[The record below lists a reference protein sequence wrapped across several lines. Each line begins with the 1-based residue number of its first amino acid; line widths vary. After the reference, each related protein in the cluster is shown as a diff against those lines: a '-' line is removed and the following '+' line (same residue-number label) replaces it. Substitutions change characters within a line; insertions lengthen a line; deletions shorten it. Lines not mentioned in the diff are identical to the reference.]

1 MTGELVFLSDVVDGG
16 AAVEN
21 TVVADPVLI
30 VGLAAVD
37 AVIVRGVSA
46 YDDVGVAL
54 PSVAGCVVAEGD
66 TVVVVIALELLT
78 TASM

>member
-46 YDDVGVAL
+46 YDEGVAL
-54 PSVAGCVVAEGD
+54 PSVAGCVVAEDG
-66 TVVVVIALELLT
+66 TVVVVIALKLLT